1 MITVLEAIRRA
12 KEIGGKNGLS
22 CIAELDETAAEAGE
36 CVEKA
41 QFPLLPDVPILV
53 KDNIDVK
60 GFHTTAGSLALADNV
75 ALSDAPIIRNLRRNG
90 GRLAANCSVIAARD
104 GILFFLPVPGRQ
116 QQLRHCPS

>member
-1 MITVLEAIRRA
+1 MIAVLEAIRRA
-12 KEIGGKNGLS
+12 KEIGGKNGLN

-41 QFPLLPDVPILV
+41 QFPLLSDVPILV

-90 GRLAANCSVIAARD
+90 GRLQTAVLSRREMV
-104 GILFFLPVPGRQ
+104 FFSSFRF
-116 QQLRHCPS
+116 REDSSN